1 MVGGASP
8 SDMSMKTSVVAY
20 VFAIVAAAAGALVG
34 LYVIDPSVNFSLLGG
49 AGWLTAVSILGTILS
64 YRVQGST
71 FGAVSFIPFLT
82 AFVLYPSWAT
92 VAMVGTGGLLAEM
105 VKPKIALKRAF
116 NVGQIVLAGCASIA
130 TYNLLGGRSLQV
142 DPAFQAVPHIFAV
155 VVFLLVNTLAVAAVV
170 GLAEGKSIIRLWYEG
185 NIAGVVYDVVAIFV
199 VYGFARAY
207 VDWGGWGVLVLCAL
221 IIGLRLTYQSKHQ
234 LETTNKEL
242 LELFVQT
249 VEFRDPYTSGHSQR
263 VRRFSRIIAEVIG
276 LPAKEIE
283 RISKAALLHDVG
295 KIHEI
300 FAPILMKPGRLTP
313 EERAI
318 MELHPIKSAE
328 LVAKISE
335 LQDIIPAVRH
345 HHENWD
351 GTGYPDRLKGKEIP
365 LGSRIIMFAD
375 TIDAMTTDRPYR
387 KALGEAEVRSELV
400 KFRGIQFDPDIC
412 DALLSSPDFN
422 RLFDQSD
429 TGKVLSI
436 TQIMESIRK
445 KVRTPAVA

>member
-1 MVGGASP
+1 
-8 SDMSMKTSVVAY
+8 MKTSVIAY
-20 VFAIVAAAAGALVG
+20 VYAIVAAAVASLVG
-34 LYVIDPSVNFSLLGG
+34 LYLYSPEVNVGFLQGP
-49 AGWLTAVSILGTILS
+49 AVLAAIAVFGTITS
-64 YRVQGST
+64 YRIQSNT
-71 FGAVSFIPFLT
+71 AGAVSFIPYLT
-82 AFVLYPSWAT
+82 AVVLYPSWAT
-92 VAMVGTGGLLAEM
+92 AAIVGSAALIGELI
-105 VKPKIALKRAF
+105 KPKMGIKRAF
-116 NVGQIVLAGCASIA
+116 NIAQTVLASCFGSYVYVRMGGLPLQLNPGFNAIPHIAAIVSFLFINTASVAAAISLA
-130 TYNLLGGRSLQV
+130 ESRNLLKTW
-142 DPAFQAVPHIFAV
+142 I
-155 VVFLLVNTLAVAAVV
+155 
-170 GLAEGKSIIRLWYEG
+170 EG
-185 NIAGVVYDVVAIFV
+185 NSAGLVYDVIAIPL

-207 VDWGGWGVLVLCAL
+207 ADWG
-221 IIGLRLTYQSKHQ
+221 IIGGIIVFALVYGTRATYHSKYQ
-234 LETTNKEL
+234 LETTNREL

-263 VRRFSRIIAEVIG
+263 VRRFSRIIAEVLE
-276 LPAKEIE
+276 LPAKEVE

-300 FAPILMKPGRLTP
+300 FAPILMKPGRLTA

-335 LQDIIPAVRH
+335 LQDIVPAVRH

-387 KALGEAEVRSELV
+387 KALGEAEVRAELQ
-400 KFRGIQFDPDIC
+400 KFRGVQFDPAIC

-422 RLFDQSD
+422 RLFNQAD
-429 TGKVLSI
+429 TGRVLSL
-436 TQIMESIRK
+436 TQIMESFRTK
-445 KVRTPAVA
+445 GKTPAVA

>member
-1 MVGGASP
+1 
-8 SDMSMKTSVVAY
+8 
-20 VFAIVAAAAGALVG
+20 
-34 LYVIDPSVNFSLLGG
+34 
-49 AGWLTAVSILGTILS
+49 
-64 YRVQGST
+64 
-71 FGAVSFIPFLT
+71 
-82 AFVLYPSWAT
+82 
-92 VAMVGTGGLLAEM
+92 
-105 VKPKIALKRAF
+105 
-116 NVGQIVLAGCASIA
+116 
-130 TYNLLGGRSLQV
+130 
-142 DPAFQAVPHIFAV
+142 
-155 VVFLLVNTLAVAAVV
+155 
-170 GLAEGKSIIRLWYEG
+170 
-185 NIAGVVYDVVAIFV
+185 
-199 VYGFARAY
+199 
-207 VDWGGWGVLVLCAL
+207 
-221 IIGLRLTYQSKHQ
+221 
-234 LETTNKEL
+234 
-242 LELFVQT
+242 
-249 VEFRDPYTSGHSQR
+249 
-263 VRRFSRIIAEVIG
+263 
-276 LPAKEIE
+276 
-283 RISKAALLHDVG
+283 
-295 KIHEI
+295 
-300 FAPILMKPGRLTP
+300 
-313 EERAI
+313 

>member
-1 MVGGASP
+1 
-8 SDMSMKTSVVAY
+8 MKTSVIAY
-20 VFAIVAAAAGALVG
+20 VYAIVAASAASLVG
-34 LYVIDPSVNFSLLGG
+34 LYLYQPAVDLALLEG
-49 AGWLTAVSILGTILS
+49 AGWLTLVAFLGTILS

-92 VAMVGTGGLLAEM
+92 VGIVGASSLVAEM
-105 VKPKIALKRAF
+105 LKPKLAIKRAF
-116 NVGQIVLAGCASIA
+116 NVSQIVLAGCVSIA
-130 TYNLLGGRSLQV
+130 CYLLLGGQSLQI
-142 DPAFQAVPHIFAV
+142 DHSFQTGPHIAAV
-155 VVFLLVNTLAVAAVV
+155 VAFLLVNTLAVAAVI
-170 GLAEGKSIIRLWYEG
+170 GLAEGKSIIKTWAGG
-185 NIAGVVYDVVAIFV
+185 NSAGLVYDIVAVPGVFA
-199 VYGFARAY
+199 FARAY
-207 VDWGGWGVLVLCAL
+207 VDWGGWGVGVLCAL
-221 IIGLRLTYQSKHQ
+221 ILGLRLTYQSKHQ

-242 LELFVQT
+242 LELFVHT

-263 VRRFSRIIAEVIG
+263 VSRYSRIIAQVVG
-276 LPAKEIE
+276 LTPKEIE
-283 RISKAALLHDVG
+283 RISVAALLHDVG

-328 LVAKISE
+328 LVAKISD
-335 LQDIIPAVRH
+335 LQDIVPAVRH

-351 GTGYPDRLKGKEIP
+351 GTGYPDQLSGREIP

-387 KALGEAEVRSELV
+387 KALGETEVREELR

-412 DALLSSPDFN
+412 DALVGSPDFR
-422 RLFDQSD
+422 RLFDSTD
-429 TGKVLSI
+429 SGKVHSL
-436 TQIMESIRK
+436 TQILEIVRK
-445 KVRTPAVA
+445 RVKTPAVA

>member
-1 MVGGASP
+1 
-8 SDMSMKTSVVAY
+8 MSMKTSVVAY
-20 VFAIVAAAAGALVG
+20 VYAIVAAAAASLVALY
-34 LYVIDPSVNFSLLGG
+34 LHQPDVNVVFLAGS
-49 AGWLTAVSILGTILS
+49 GWLTLVAFLGTVLS

-92 VAMVGTGGLLAEM
+92 VAIVGTGAFIAEM
-105 VKPKIALKRAF
+105 MKPKMAIKRAF
-116 NVGQIVLAGCASIA
+116 NVAQIVLAGCFAIA
-130 TYNLLGGRSLQV
+130 TYVMLGGVPLLLN
-142 DPAFQAVPHIFAV
+142 AKFQALPHASAV
-155 VVFLLVNTLAVAAVV
+155 VVFLFINTLSVAAAI
-170 GLAEGKSIIRLWYEG
+170 GFAEGKSVVKTWYEG
-185 NIAGVVYDVVAIFV
+185 NSAGLVYDVVAIPV

-207 VDWGGWGVLVLCAL
+207 VDWGGWGVAVLCAL
-221 IIGLRLTYQSKHQ
+221 VLGLRLTYQSKHQ

-263 VRRFSRIIAEVIG
+263 VSRYSRIIAQVIG
-276 LPAKEIE
+276 LGPKDID
-283 RISKAALLHDVG
+283 RISTAALLHDVG

-300 FAPILMKPGRLTP
+300 FAPILSKPGRLTP

-328 LVAKISE
+328 LVAKISD

-351 GTGYPDRLKGKEIP
+351 GTGYPDRLEGRDIP

-387 KALGEAEVRSELV
+387 KALGEAEVRSELR
-400 KFRGIQFDPDIC
+400 KFRGMQFDPNIC
-412 DALLSSPDFN
+412 DALVASPNFA
-422 RLFDQSD
+422 RLFDQNDS
-429 TGKVLSI
+429 GRVQSL
-436 TQIMESIRK
+436 TQIFEL
-445 KVRTPAVA
+445 VRRRMKTPAVA